1 MADATD
7 RLWVG
12 SMPEAYERWLG
23 PTVFQPF
30 AADLARRVAARKPR
44 RVLELAAGTGVL
56 TRELLDSV
64 AGAEVTA
71 TDLNEAMVE
80 YGPGLAPGADWRQ
93 ADALQLPFDD
103 GQFDAVVCQFGVM
116 FFPDRPAAFGEARR
130 MLAPGGAFLFN
141 TWDTV
146 DTHEFAV
153 ALMAGLEEA
162 FPNDPPTFIGAVPH
176 GYADVD
182 AVIGDLGRGG
192 LEPLTVETVTLEGRA
207 ASAGDIATGFCTGT
221 PLRPAIEA
229 RGDLPAT
236 TALVARAMESRL
248 GAGPVTGRMSAHVIQ
263 AVAATP

>member
-23 PTVFQPF
+23 PSVFQPF
-30 AADLARRVAARKPR
+30 AADLARRVAERQPR

-56 TRELLDSV
+56 TRELLHRV
-64 AGAEVTA
+64 AGAAVTA

-80 YGPGLAPGADWRQ
+80 FGQGLAPGAQWRQ

-103 GQFDAVVCQFGVM
+103 GQFDVVVCQFGVM
-116 FFPDRPAAFGEARR
+116 FFPDKPAAFAEARR
-130 MLAPGGAFLFN
+130 MLAPGGSFFLN

-146 DTHEFAV
+146 ETHEFAA
-153 ALMAGLEEA
+153 ALIAGLDKA
-162 FPNDPPTFIGAVPH
+162 FPVDPPTFIGSIPH
-176 GYADVD
+176 GYADVEVVT
-182 AVIGDLGRGG
+182 ADLRSGG
-192 LEPLTVETVTLEGRA
+192 LESVAMETITLESRA

-229 RGDLPAT
+229 RAELPAT
-236 TALVARAMESRL
+236 TAIVTEVMEARL
-248 GAGPVTGRMSAHVIQ
+248 GTGPLTGRMTAHVFE
-263 AVAATP
+263 AAPA

>member
-23 PTVFQPF
+23 PAVFQPF
-30 AADLARRVAARKPR
+30 AADLARRVAARQPR
-44 RVLELAAGTGVL
+44 QLLELAAGTGVL
-56 TRELLDSV
+56 TRELLDGV

-80 YGPGLAPGADWRQ
+80 YGRGLAPEAHWRQ
-93 ADALQLPFDD
+93 ADALRLPFAD

-116 FFPDRPAAFGEARR
+116 FFPDKPAAFSEARR
-130 MLAPGGAFLFN
+130 MLAPGGSFFFN

-153 ALMAGLEEA
+153 ALLAGLDKA
-162 FPNDPPTFIGAVPH
+162 FPDDPPTFIGAVPH
-176 GYADVD
+176 GYADLD
-182 AVIGDLGRGG
+182 AVTADLRRAG
-192 LEPLTVETVTLEGRA
+192 LVPVGVETVTLEGRA
-207 ASAGDIATGFCTGT
+207 AAAGDIATGFCTGT

-229 RGDLPAT
+229 RADLAAT
-236 TALVARAMESRL
+236 TAVVTEEMEARL
-248 GAGPVTGRMSAHVIQ
+248 GSGPVTGRMTAHVIE
-263 AVAATP
+263 ATRA